1 MSINKTILSILT
13 ILSFSFET
21 YSQVYSEL
29 NNKEKDTTEYKY
41 LLPIFGKKTHAL
53 GFDLPYSAGLSVN
66 YLTQKS
72 NIIISNVSVG
82 FNGSQLYNVDNLI
95 RFNQTT
101 ATSSGLNV
109 RPDIWVFP
117 FLNVYGI
124 FANATTN
131 TNVDV
136 SIVIP
141 RVSGSEELFRIQ
153 TSPEFN
159 TTTVGFGLTPTAGF
173 FGGWIA
179 LDMNF
184 TWTDVDAQ
192 ENPVYAFVFDPRI
205 GKTFNFKKP
214 ERNISVWVGGFRVK
228 VSRDTRGSIDLSDV
242 LPIDQW
248 EEKVMNGQVKV
259 GEAQI
264 ELDDWWDNLSPV
276 QQSNPVN
283 IAKREANQLKL
294 NTASRVLN
302 GAEDALNTAE
312 NSSLQYTLD
321 KEQETMWNFIVGTQ
335 FQINKHWMI
344 RAEYGYSSGREQ
356 FFGGLQYRFGL

>member
-1 MSINKTILSILT
+1 MNLTNKIAWFLILLSIT
-13 ILSFSFET
+13 SQSF
-21 YSQVYSEL
+21 SQVYSEL
-29 NNKEKDTTEYKY
+29 NNKKKDTTEYKY
-41 LLPIFGKKTHAL
+41 ILPIFGKKTHAL
-53 GFDLPYSAGLSVN
+53 GFDLPYSAGISIN

-72 NIIISNVSVG
+72 NIVISNVSVG
-82 FNGSQLYNVDNLI
+82 FNNSELYNVDDLI
-95 RFNQTT
+95 RFNKTT
-101 ATSSGLNV
+101 ATSNGLNI
-109 RPDIWVFP
+109 RPDLWIFP

-124 FANATTN
+124 FAQATTN

-136 SIVIP
+136 SVVIP
-141 RVSGSEELFRIQ
+141 RISGSEELFRIQ

-214 ERNISVWVGGFRVK
+214 HRNISLWVGGFRVK
-228 VSRDTRGSIDLSDV
+228 VSRDTRGSLDFGEV
-242 LPIDQW
+242 LPIEEW
-248 EEKVMNGQVKV
+248 EEKITNGQVKV

-264 ELDDWWDNLSPV
+264 ELDDWWDNLSPI

-283 IAKREANQLKL
+283 VAKREANQLKL
-294 NTASRVLN
+294 NAASRVLN
-302 GAEDALNTAE
+302 GAESALGTAE

-321 KEQETMWNFIVGTQ
+321 KKQETMWNFIVGSQ
-335 FQINKHWMI
+335 FQLNKHWMI